1 MTTSPTT
8 VDWHQQWIQQEIN
21 YDTEL
26 AQNINV
32 VNFNIES
39 PGGSR
44 NAQGLMYTKKQI
56 KKTEKG
62 ESTYFWWGY
71 TTQVNFGME
80 IDEGVVVKQFMTLKG
95 LDPKIK
101 NTQLN
106 FYCTYE
112 AAYSVTKSGK
122 TETIAAKSTTQ
133 RDCGDNEVATLFS
146 ADKGTFLEAVGNK
159 GEYAKKVCPDAT
171 WYQSGNF
178 VANNKKFDG
187 WQYHWC
193 SNYRSS
199 ADEKADQVLPI
210 AVGGVIKYR
219 AGYKVFTNAAG
230 GTVGQKVMGSYN
242 DYTIMD
248 SGVLSFAAVMSSAAF
263 VISLF

>member
-8 VDWHQQWIQQEIN
+8 VDWHQQWIQQDIN

-32 VNFNIES
+32 VNFTIEAA
-39 PGGSR
+39 GGSR
-44 NAQGLMYTKKQI
+44 NAQGLMYTKKQL

-62 ESTYFWWGY
+62 ESTVFWWGY
-71 TTQVNFGME
+71 TTQVNFGTE
-80 IDEGVVVKQFMTLKG
+80 LDDGNVLKQFMTLKG
-95 LDPKIK
+95 LDPKFK

-112 AAYSVTKSGK
+112 AKYSVTRSGK
-122 TETIAAKSTTQ
+122 TETIAAKSSTQ

-146 ADKGTFLEAVGNK
+146 ADKGTFLEAVGNF
-159 GEYAKKVCPDAT
+159 GEYKKTKVCPDAT
-171 WYQSGNF
+171 WNQSSNF
-178 VANNKKFDG
+178 IENNKRFAG

-199 ADEKADQVLPI
+199 ADQKTDQVLPI
-210 AVGGVIKYR
+210 AIGGVIKYR
-219 AGYKVFTNAAG
+219 AGYKLYTNA
-230 GTVGQKVMGSYN
+230 
-242 DYTIMD
+242 
-248 SGVLSFAAVMSSAAF
+248 
-263 VISLF
+263 

>member
-1 MTTSPTT
+1 
-8 VDWHQQWIQQEIN
+8 
-21 YDTEL
+21 
-26 AQNINV
+26 
-32 VNFNIES
+32 
-39 PGGSR
+39 
-44 NAQGLMYTKKQI
+44 
-56 KKTEKG
+56 
-62 ESTYFWWGY
+62 
-71 TTQVNFGME
+71 
-80 IDEGVVVKQFMTLKG
+80 MTLKG

-112 AAYSVTKSGK
+112 AAYSVTKNGK
-122 TETIAAKSTTQ
+122 TEKINASSRTS
-133 RDCGDNEVATLFS
+133 RDCGTDEVATLFS
-146 ADKGTFLEAVGNK
+146 ADKGTHLEAVGNQGDYKKK
-159 GEYAKKVCPDAT
+159 GCPDAT
-171 WYQSGNF
+171 WYQRSDF
-178 VANNKKFDG
+178 VEKDKKFDG

-193 SNYRSS
+193 SNFRSS
-199 ADEKADQVLPI
+199 ADEKADGVLPI

-248 SGVLSFAAVMSSAAF
+248 SGVLSFAAVMSSAAI